1 MARPRNQER
10 DKAFEIWCD
19 SGGNAKLK
27 EIAVQIGVPDSRI
40 RKWKTEDNWEEK
52 IKERSDSN
60 KGALLNSWY
69 TAPAKTI
76 EALNTEKAP
85 LASDPTADLQ
95 AATKRYVDSKAAK
108 DPQGLRLLPT

>member
-52 IKERSDSN
+52 IKERS
-60 KGALLNSWY
+60 
-69 TAPAKTI
+69 
-76 EALNTEKAP
+76 
-85 LASDPTADLQ
+85 
-95 AATKRYVDSKAAK
+95 
-108 DPQGLRLLPT
+108 